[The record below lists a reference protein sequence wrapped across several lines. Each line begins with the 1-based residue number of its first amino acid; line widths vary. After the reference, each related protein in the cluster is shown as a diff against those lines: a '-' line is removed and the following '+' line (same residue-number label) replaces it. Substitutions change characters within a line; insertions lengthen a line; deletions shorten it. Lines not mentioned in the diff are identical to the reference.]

1 MTWIP
6 SSSVGLNDQ
15 NALSQVM
22 VYPNPV
28 QESQITIIGAP
39 FGTTAQ
45 LFDYSGKLVF
55 KAGLD
60 ASNNLQTGKLNTGV
74 YLLELNYK
82 GAKSYHK
89 VLSN

>member
-1 MTWIP
+1 MSWIP

-15 NALSQVM
+15 NALAQVQ

-28 QESQITIIGAP
+28 QESQITVNGAP

-55 KAGLD
+55 KGNLD
-60 ASNNLQTGKLNTGV
+60 ANSNLQTGKLNTGV

>member
-1 MTWIP
+1 
-6 SSSVGLNDQ
+6 LNDQ
-15 NALSQVM
+15 NALAQVQ

-28 QESQITIIGAP
+28 QSAEISISGAP

-55 KAGLD
+55 KGGLD
-60 ASNNLQTGKLNTGV
+60 ANNNLQTGKLNSGV

-82 GAKSYHK
+82 GAKTYHR
-89 VLSN
+89 VMSN